1 MKTYKIEMH
10 KVKAMS
16 HGNGLIQA
24 KIDALVLPVT
34 VRDDQPETTLL
45 SMSEETARV
54 MLLLLKAQLAEVDGK
69 KARSQR
75 SRWLTPTMPLLQPP
89 PGGGSS
95 AMDEPA
101 LGAGELR
108 RSDVGVALCQ
118 QRPQHRA
125 VAAPLVIA
133 VATQREVRALR

>member
-10 KVKAMS
+10 KVKAMA

-24 KIDALVLPVT
+24 KIDALVLPVNA
-34 VRDDQPETTLL
+34 RDDQPETTLL

-75 SRWLTPTMPLLQPP
+75 
-89 PGGGSS
+89 
-95 AMDEPA
+95 
-101 LGAGELR
+101 
-108 RSDVGVALCQ
+108 
-118 QRPQHRA
+118 
-125 VAAPLVIA
+125 
-133 VATQREVRALR
+133 

>member
-34 VRDDQPETTLL
+34 TRDDQVETTLL

-54 MLLLLKAQLAEVDGK
+54 MLLLLKAQLAEVDAR

-75 SRWLTPTMPLLQPP
+75 
-89 PGGGSS
+89 
-95 AMDEPA
+95 
-101 LGAGELR
+101 
-108 RSDVGVALCQ
+108 
-118 QRPQHRA
+118 
-125 VAAPLVIA
+125 
-133 VATQREVRALR
+133 

>member
-1 MKTYKIEMH
+1 LKTYKIEMN

-34 VRDDQPETTLL
+34 SRDDQAETSML

-54 MLLLLKAQLAEVDGK
+54 LMLLLKAQLAEVDGR

-75 SRWLTPTMPLLQPP
+75 
-89 PGGGSS
+89 
-95 AMDEPA
+95 
-101 LGAGELR
+101 
-108 RSDVGVALCQ
+108 
-118 QRPQHRA
+118 
-125 VAAPLVIA
+125 
-133 VATQREVRALR
+133 

>member
-1 MKTYKIEMH
+1 VKTYKIEMH

-16 HGNGLIQA
+16 NGNGLIQA

-34 VRDDQPETTLL
+34 TRDDQVETTLL

-75 SRWLTPTMPLLQPP
+75 
-89 PGGGSS
+89 
-95 AMDEPA
+95 
-101 LGAGELR
+101 
-108 RSDVGVALCQ
+108 
-118 QRPQHRA
+118 
-125 VAAPLVIA
+125 
-133 VATQREVRALR
+133 

>member
-16 HGNGLIQA
+16 NGNGLIQA

-34 VRDDQPETTLL
+34 ARDDQAETTLL

-54 MLLLLKAQLAEVDGK
+54 LLLLLKAQLAEVDGR

-75 SRWLTPTMPLLQPP
+75 
-89 PGGGSS
+89 
-95 AMDEPA
+95 
-101 LGAGELR
+101 
-108 RSDVGVALCQ
+108 
-118 QRPQHRA
+118 
-125 VAAPLVIA
+125 
-133 VATQREVRALR
+133 

>member
-16 HGNGLIQA
+16 NGNGLIQA

-34 VRDDQPETTLL
+34 ARDDEAETTLL

-54 MLLLLKAQLAEVDGK
+54 LLLLLKAQLTEVDGR

-75 SRWLTPTMPLLQPP
+75 
-89 PGGGSS
+89 
-95 AMDEPA
+95 
-101 LGAGELR
+101 
-108 RSDVGVALCQ
+108 
-118 QRPQHRA
+118 
-125 VAAPLVIA
+125 
-133 VATQREVRALR
+133 